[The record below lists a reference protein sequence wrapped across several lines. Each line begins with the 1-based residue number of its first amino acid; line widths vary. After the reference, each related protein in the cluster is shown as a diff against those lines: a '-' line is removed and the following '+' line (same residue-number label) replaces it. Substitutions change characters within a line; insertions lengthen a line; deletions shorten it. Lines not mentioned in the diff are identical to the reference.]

1 MEQLSFHPVIPSR
14 LKQPSSRWKLLVV
27 DDEIGLGESLSLLLG
42 HLGYEVS
49 IASSGEMAL
58 EKLRSSSFDL
68 VVTDLVMDGVNGYDI
83 LDFINREQPDIPV
96 LVLTGLGSI
105 DAAVKALKQGAYD
118 YILKPF
124 DYDSFK
130 ISIHRALEKRRLEM
144 IQRFQKQRIEAVAS
158 IASAVTSTLR
168 LDEIFQI
175 IIQQSREF
183 IEFDSAA
190 LMLTHEEQPFVDLL
204 TVRSDGKLTSQGNGR
219 ISLEDPLF
227 SRVLTERTSFI
238 VSDIGNDQELGAS
251 DFALVEDMRSCTLV
265 PLITKDRVVGALFF
279 ASRLPFGYS
288 QQHLEFLT
296 PIADQVAVG
305 VENAR
310 LLELQLRR
318 SRQLEIINHIGKQ
331 LTSALVVDKLL
342 EDASVLL
349 KDYFQYKYIDIFY
362 LDEKKTTLIRTACR
376 EDSLS
381 DLKPANLRVDQGIVG
396 QVARSGQTVLLN
408 DVSQSPT
415 YFRVFSDSWVELAV
429 PLMAEG
435 EIFGVLNIEDTAS
448 RKFTEDDRIL
458 IEAVASLISL
468 AWKDAK
474 LFEQTRKSKV
484 YLELVLN
491 AADDISI
498 ISVDKD
504 GNIITF
510 NSGSEKLLGL
520 SAQEAKGRAISEVI
534 NGRRS
539 RSILKTLGKKTN
551 RGGWEE
557 ELKISRP
564 DKKSFWAHILVRPIE
579 PALDLSAGFL
589 IILTDIT
596 RRVELESK
604 LTQLTVTDDLT
615 GLYNQRSFYKQ
626 LKREVKRAQRRNTR
640 FSLCSFDL
648 DRFKSYNDT
657 YGHLA
662 GDQVL
667 ANVGAIVLR
676 TIRGGIDWAFRYGGD
691 EFVLLLPDTG
701 LTEAA
706 SLAERLRK
714 AVIKEF
720 KNQISIS
727 AGIGEYTPGMEDK
740 EFVGWVDKLMYLAKR
755 NGGDRVV
762 SKTAKG
768 SSHS

>member
-1 MEQLSFHPVIPSR
+1 
-14 LKQPSSRWKLLVV
+14 
-27 DDEIGLGESLSLLLG
+27 
-42 HLGYEVS
+42 
-49 IASSGEMAL
+49 
-58 EKLRSSSFDL
+58 
-68 VVTDLVMDGVNGYDI
+68 
-83 LDFINREQPDIPV
+83 
-96 LVLTGLGSI
+96 
-105 DAAVKALKQGAYD
+105 
-118 YILKPF
+118 
-124 DYDSFK
+124 
-130 ISIHRALEKRRLEM
+130 
-144 IQRFQKQRIEAVAS
+144 
-158 IASAVTSTLR
+158 
-168 LDEIFQI
+168 
-175 IIQQSREF
+175 
-183 IEFDSAA
+183 
-190 LMLTHEEQPFVDLL
+190 
-204 TVRSDGKLTSQGNGR
+204 
-219 ISLEDPLF
+219 
-227 SRVLTERTSFI
+227 
-238 VSDIGNDQELGAS
+238 
-251 DFALVEDMRSCTLV
+251 
-265 PLITKDRVVGALFF
+265 
-279 ASRLPFGYS
+279 
-288 QQHLEFLT
+288 
-296 PIADQVAVG
+296 
-305 VENAR
+305 
-310 LLELQLRR
+310 
-318 SRQLEIINHIGKQ
+318 
-331 LTSALVVDKLL
+331 
-342 EDASVLL
+342 
-349 KDYFQYKYIDIFY
+349 
-362 LDEKKTTLIRTACR
+362 
-376 EDSLS
+376 
-381 DLKPANLRVDQGIVG
+381 
-396 QVARSGQTVLLN
+396 
-408 DVSQSPT
+408 
-415 YFRVFSDSWVELAV
+415 
-429 PLMAEG
+429 
-435 EIFGVLNIEDTAS
+435 
-448 RKFTEDDRIL
+448 
-458 IEAVASLISL
+458 
-468 AWKDAK
+468 
-474 LFEQTRKSKV
+474 
-484 YLELVLN
+484 LELVLN